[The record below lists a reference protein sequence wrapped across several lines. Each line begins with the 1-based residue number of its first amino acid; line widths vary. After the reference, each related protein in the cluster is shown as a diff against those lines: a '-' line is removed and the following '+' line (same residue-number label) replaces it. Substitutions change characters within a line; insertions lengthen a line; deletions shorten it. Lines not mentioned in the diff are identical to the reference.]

1 MGKIIP
7 LNAPTEDELLA
18 DAMDGLDLPALWIR
32 RSLLKYVIDQ
42 DYDHF
47 QISTLKRRKSAE
59 DKVIIDRYWKA
70 KKVLRIVED
79 AIRTHGVP
87 VEQLG

>member
-7 LNAPTEDELLA
+7 ATAPTEDELLA

-32 RSLLKYVIDQ
+32 RSLLKYVIYQ
-42 DYDHF
+42 DYDRF

-59 DKVIIDRYWKA
+59 DKVIIDRHWKA
-70 KKVLRIVED
+70 KKALRIVEA
-79 AIRTHGVP
+79 AIYTHGVP